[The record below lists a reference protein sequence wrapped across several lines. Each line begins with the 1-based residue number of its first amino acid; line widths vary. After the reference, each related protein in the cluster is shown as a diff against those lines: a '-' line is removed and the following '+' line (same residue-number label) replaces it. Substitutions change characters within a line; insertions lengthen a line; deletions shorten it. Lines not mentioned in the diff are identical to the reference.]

1 MITCKVSA
9 QNGENLNEDYQKTIE
24 FHGHECPGV
33 TIGYRVSKY
42 VLDHYERSEDEQLV
56 AIVENNSC
64 SIDGIQ
70 QMLGCTFG
78 KGNLK
83 FKDNGKHV
91 YTFYSRGNDKAL
103 RIYLKYNLSEKVGNF
118 NKKFNEGTLTAEDEK
133 QMFERRKEAIKHLME
148 APEEELFDVQ
158 WVEIEEPKKA
168 RLYPSLTCEN
178 CGETFMEIKGRT
190 IDGKIVCKECFQ
202 KLVH

>member
-1 MITCKVSA
+1 MDAYNKVV
-9 QNGENLNEDYQKTIE
+9 E

-42 VLDHYERSEDEQLV
+42 VEEHFERSEDEQLV

-64 SIDGIQ
+64 SVDAVQ
-70 QMLGCTFG
+70 FMLGCTFG

-91 YTFYSRGNDKAL
+91 YTFYSRENPEKAL
-103 RIYLKYNLSEKVGNF
+103 RIYLKYESFKPIQEL
-118 NKKFNEGTLTAEDEK
+118 NKKYNEGTLTKEEEVE
-133 QMFERRKEAIKHLME
+133 MFERRKEATKNMLSL
-148 APEEELFDVQ
+148 PDEELFDVK
-158 WVEIEEPKKA
+158 WVEIKEPKKA
-168 RLYPSLTCEN
+168 RLYPSIKCQN
-178 CGETFMEIKGRT
+178 CGESFMEIKGRT
-190 IDGKIVCKECFQ
+190 IDDKIVCKDCFE